1 MLTIGSIVLTVEDIT
16 RAGDFWRAAL
26 GYVNRREPSDD
37 WVILDP
43 PVQEDTGMPPGA
55 SLALSVTG
63 YPQHYPPRIHLDL
76 YAEDQAAEIERL
88 LGLGARE
95 VDWDDYPDD
104 ADWVVLEDTE
114 GNRFCVVQTGP
125 DERRRTDAASVQRG
139 DRRADRLAVGLAAR
153 QRREVVDEHEPRRA
167 RVRPDLVRRPP
178 RAPLRAARTRCAAAP
193 RRAGRRRRMPRPSAR
208 RGRRRRPPTRDP
220 GSPRTTRSTRS
231 SEMFTPP
238 ETMTLSMRPRT
249 RSTSSS
255 MIPASPV
262 RYHRVPSASRRNTA
276 SVASASPR

>member
-1 MLTIGSIVLTVEDIT
+1 MLTIATTVLTVEDIT

-43 PVQEDTGMPPGA
+43 PYKKTWDAVGA

-95 VDWDDYPDD
+95 VDWDGYPDD

-114 GNRFCVVQTGP
+114 GNRFCVVETGP
-125 DERRRTDAASVQRG
+125 MNAAG
-139 DRRADRLAVGLAAR
+139 
-153 QRREVVDEHEPRRA
+153 
-167 RVRPDLVRRPP
+167 
-178 RAPLRAARTRCAAAP
+178 
-193 RRAGRRRRMPRPSAR
+193 
-208 RGRRRRPPTRDP
+208 
-220 GSPRTTRSTRS
+220 
-231 SEMFTPP
+231 
-238 ETMTLSMRPRT
+238 
-249 RSTSSS
+249 
-255 MIPASPV
+255 
-262 RYHRVPSASRRNTA
+262 
-276 SVASASPR
+276 